1 MTEQAHFALGQL
13 VGAEDAAK
21 HLGLA
26 ASTLAKLRCVGGSP
40 SFLKLGRRVLYDRAD
55 LDNWLAARRAKS
67 TSDAARLPRRL
78 TDELPPA
85 A

>member
-1 MTEQAHFALGQL
+1 MPNNSDTNLSAA
-13 VGAEDAAK
+13 DAAAYI
-21 HLGLA
+21 GLA
-26 ASTLAKLRCVGGSP
+26 PSTLAKLRCLGGSP
-40 SFLKLGRRVLYDRAD
+40 QFLKLGRRVLYERSA
-55 LDNWLAARRAKS
+55 LDDWLQLRRASS